1 MPGGNGI
8 SYKITGASAPGDE
21 KTLDHNTFSFSLNYP
36 MRILLIH
43 NFYQQ
48 PGGEDGVFRNEKAL
62 LQSRGHQVLEFTR
75 HNDEIKSYSPLQKLK
90 LFADTNYNARLKQE
104 FLRFVKQA
112 GPNILHFHNTF
123 PLISPAAYSVGRELN
138 IPVVQTLHNYR
149 FLCANALFYRNG
161 QVCEDCLGK
170 SFPWPGLLHACY
182 RNSRLQ
188 TLPVSLMQAL
198 HRARKT
204 WQIQIDALIAL
215 TEFGKQKMVQA
226 GFSPEQVFV
235 KPNFVDPDP
244 GDSPQRGDYF
254 IFVGRLSQEKGVRA
268 LLRAWKFPENIPL
281 KIIGDGPLQ
290 AELQKFAAQHSSKS
304 VELLGRLPRPE
315 MLSLLRGAA
324 CLLLPSECYETFGL
338 VAVEAFACGVP
349 VIASRLGA
357 MAEIVQEGRTGLL
370 FTPGNAQNLAEK
382 VQWASSHPEQIK
394 EMGRNARK
402 EYESRYTAEQN
413 YRILLEIYQRAGE
426 IKNSRR

>member
-1 MPGGNGI
+1 
-8 SYKITGASAPGDE
+8 
-21 KTLDHNTFSFSLNYP
+21 

-62 LQSRGHQVLEFTR
+62 LQSHGHEVLEFTR
-75 HNDEIKSYSPLQKLK
+75 HNDEIRGYSPLQKLK
-90 LFADTNYNARLKQE
+90 LFVDTSYNARLKKE
-104 FLRFVKQA
+104 FYEFVKRER
-112 GPNILHFHNTF
+112 PDILHFHNTF
-123 PLISPAAYSVGRELN
+123 PLISPAAYSVGKALN

-149 FLCANALFYRNG
+149 FLCANALFYRDG
-161 QVCEDCLGK
+161 RVCEDCLGK
-170 SFPWPGLLHACY
+170 AFPWPGLLHGCY

-204 WQIQIDALIAL
+204 WQLQIDALIAL
-215 TEFGKQKMVQA
+215 TEFGKQKLVQA

-244 GDSPQRGDYF
+244 GFSAERENYF
-254 IFVGRLSQEKGVRA
+254 IFMGRLSPEKGVNT
-268 LLRAWKFPENIPL
+268 LLRAWERLENIPL
-281 KIIGDGPLQ
+281 KIIGEGPLQ
-290 AELQKFAAQHSSKS
+290 AGLQNFSAERALKS
-304 VELLGRLPRPE
+304 VEFLGRLPRPE
-315 MLSLLRGAA
+315 VLSRLRRAA

-357 MAEIVQEGRTGLL
+357 MAEIVQEGRSGLL
-370 FTPGNAQNLAEK
+370 FTPGNAQDLAEK
-382 VQWASSHPEQIK
+382 VRRAWENRDRMQQ
-394 EMGRNARK
+394 MGRNARA
-402 EYESRYTAEQN
+402 EYETKYTAARN
-413 YRILLEIYQRAGE
+413 YELLLAIYEKAIAVKSKIEAG
-426 IKNSRR
+426 SRNPDKFIGM